1 MTLAHGNERYSYTHL
16 SFIITSRF
24 DMTFGQVFDTYQHM
38 ALVSAAVKFRQI
50 KEVKH
55 V

>member
-1 MTLAHGNERYSYTHL
+1 MSDPSLGYSQAYTV
-16 SFIITSRF
+16 ITSRF

>member
-1 MTLAHGNERYSYTHL
+1 MACDGFKMGI
-16 SFIITSRF
+16 FI